1 MTALL
6 WVGVVVL
13 GGLGSF
19 LRYWVDSLV
28 SRRLGRTFPW
38 GILVINVSG
47 SFALGVVAGLALPP
61 DVALLAGTATVG
73 AYTTF
78 STWVLDIQRLAE
90 ERAWRATVGNLVF
103 SVILGVAAVAAGL
116 WVGGLFA

>member
-13 GGLGSF
+13 GGVGSF
-19 LRYWVDSLV
+19 LRYWVDAQV
-28 SRRLGRTFPW
+28 SHRLGRTFPW

-47 SFALGVVAGLALPP
+47 AFALGVVAGLALAP
-61 DVALLAGTATVG
+61 DVALLAGTAAVG

-78 STWVLDIQRLAE
+78 STWVLDTQRLAE
-90 ERAWRATVGNLVF
+90 EGAWRAAVANLVV
-103 SVILGVAAVAAGL
+103 STVLGLAAVAGGL
-116 WVGGLFA
+116 AVGGLFA

>member
-1 MTALL
+1 MTVLL
-6 WVGVVVL
+6 WVGVFVL

-19 LRYWVDSLV
+19 LRYWVDAQV
-28 SRRLGRTFPW
+28 SHRLGRTFPW

-61 DVALLAGTATVG
+61 DAALLTGTATVG

-78 STWVLDIQRLAE
+78 STWVLDTQRLAE
-90 ERAWRATVGNLVF
+90 ERAWRAVVGNLVV
-103 SVILGVAAVAAGL
+103 SVVLGVAAVLAGL
-116 WVGGLFA
+116 WVGGLIG

>member
-38 GILVINVSG
+38 GILVINISG
-47 SFALGVVAGLALPP
+47 SFALGVVAGLTLPP

-78 STWVLDIQRLAE
+78 STWVLDTQRLAE
-90 ERAWRATVGNLVF
+90 ERAWRAVVGNLVV
-103 SVILGVAAVAAGL
+103 SVVLGVAAVAAGL

>member
-19 LRYWVDSLV
+19 LRYWVDAHV
-28 SRRLGRTFPW
+28 SHRLGRTFPW

-90 ERAWRATVGNLVF
+90 ERAWRAAVGNLVV
-103 SVILGVAAVAAGL
+103 SVVLGVAAVAAGL
-116 WVGGLFA
+116 GVGGLFA

>member
-6 WVGVVVL
+6 WAGVVVL
-13 GGLGSF
+13 GGFGSF
-19 LRYWVDSLV
+19 LRYWVDAQV
-28 SRRLGRTFPW
+28 SHRFGRTFPW

-47 SFALGVVAGLALPP
+47 AFALGVVTGLALAP

-78 STWVLDIQRLAE
+78 STWVLDTQRLAE
-90 ERAWRATVGNLVF
+90 ERAWRAAVVNLVV
-103 SVILGVAAVAAGL
+103 STVLGLAAVAGGL
-116 WVGGLFA
+116 AVGGLFA

>member
-13 GGLGSF
+13 GGVGSF
-19 LRYWVDSLV
+19 LRYWVDAQV
-28 SRRLGRTFPW
+28 SHRLGRTFPW

-47 SFALGVVAGLALPP
+47 AFALGVVAGLALAP

-78 STWVLDIQRLAE
+78 STWVLDTQRLAE
-90 ERAWRATVGNLVF
+90 EGAWRAAVANLVV
-103 SVILGVAAVAAGL
+103 STVLGLAAVAGGL
-116 WVGGLFA
+116 AVGGLFA